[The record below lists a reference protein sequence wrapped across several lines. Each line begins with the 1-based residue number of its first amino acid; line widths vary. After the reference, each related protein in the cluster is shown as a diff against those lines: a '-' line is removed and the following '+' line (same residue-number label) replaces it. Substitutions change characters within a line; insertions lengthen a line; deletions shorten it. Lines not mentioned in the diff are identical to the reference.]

1 MVIWYRI
8 DAKSCVVTAGQL
20 VGAVETTRG
29 KQAITFQP
37 GQSGNPAG
45 RPIGARHKTTLAIE
59 SLLDGEAE
67 ALTRKVVEKAKE
79 GDMVALKL
87 CLDRLAPV
95 RKGRPVQLDLPDIH
109 NASDLAATGSAVGKA
124 LADGK
129 LSPEESTRLVRVL
142 CHCHAQTH
150 FPAKSQSIGRAR
162 QCDDHSQTC
171 CRLCRLPANQRQ
183 KPDI

>member
-1 MVIWYRI
+1 VP
-8 DAKSCVVTAGQL
+8 TGQL
-20 VGAVETTRG
+20 VGAFETTRG

-59 SLLDGEAE
+59 ELLDGEAE

-87 CLDRLAPV
+87 CLDRLAPL

-124 LADGK
+124 LADGE
-129 LSPEESTRLVRVL
+129 LSPEEASSVISTLDGIRRLYEVSEL
-142 CHCHAQTH
+142 E
-150 FPAKSQSIGRAR
+150 AR
-162 QCDDHSQTC
+162 IAALEKQQVS
-171 CRLCRLPANQRQ
+171 
-183 KPDI
+183 KP